1 MSYTIAP
8 ATRGVTRRMIALAT
22 GLATLLGTGQA
33 VAQDYAFGWNPRTGD
48 GWIDTWLGDVNRYG
62 ARYRAPFIDEM
73 VRYHAAPRAL
83 VVELLDA
90 RWAPGDIYYACAVAK
105 IVGRPCRHVVGE
117 WERNH
122 GEGWG
127 ALARQLGITPGSN
140 GFHRL
145 KRGFVPT
152 YDRWSR
158 PIYIDGDMRDE
169 YPGRKLMPEPARAQ
183 SASGRRQ
190 ARQPSRRVN
199 GG

>member
-8 ATRGVTRRMIALAT
+8 VPRGVTRRMIALAT
-22 GLATLLGTGQA
+22 GLATLLGTGQV

-48 GWIDTWLGDVNRYG
+48 AWIDTWLGDVNQYA
-62 ARYRAPFIDEM
+62 ARYREPFIDEM

-90 RWAPGDIYYACAVAK
+90 RWAPGDIYYACAIAQ
-105 IVGRPCRHVVGE
+105 IIGRPCRHMVGE

-122 GEGWG
+122 DEGWG
-127 ALARQLGITPGSN
+127 ALAQRLGIKPGSA

-169 YPGRKLMPEPARAQ
+169 YPGRKLMPAPTPAESGSSQPGDPQPARHA
-183 SASGRRQ
+183 
-190 ARQPSRRVN
+190 N

>member
-1 MSYTIAP
+1 MQRTLTPVA
-8 ATRGVTRRMIALAT
+8 RNVTRRMFALAA
-22 GLATLLGTGQA
+22 GVAALLGAGHA

-48 GWIDTWLGDVNRYG
+48 VWVDTWLGDVNDYG
-62 ARYRAPFIDEM
+62 TRYREPFIDEM

-90 RWAPGDIYYACAVAK
+90 RWAPGDVYYACAIAQ
-105 IVGRPCRHVVGE
+105 IIGRPCRYVVGE
-117 WERNH
+117 WERDH

-127 ALARQLGITPGSN
+127 ALAQRLGIQPGSA

-158 PIYIDGDMRDE
+158 PIYIDQDMRSE
-169 YPGRKLMPEPARAQ
+169 YPGRQLMPELE
-183 SASGRRQ
+183 SGGLSGRGAQDR
-190 ARQPSRRVN
+190 